1 MSTTTYTPAQM
12 ALIEKHRGINVDHDW
27 WDGVYEDSKE
37 VLAAFG
43 IDTDD
48 ISFSGFWS
56 QGDGACFTTQT
67 STLEE
72 IMRRGHATM
81 DAKTYGDDPLQFT
94 GVLKA
99 AWSFWYGIAQALDA
113 VRLTSPEGL
122 EFCDGARVRVITRGF
137 YSHSGTMQLDDGLSE
152 PSIEEHDAFIEI
164 APTEDDLIE
173 GLRHIADEIYD
184 ALEREHDY
192 QTDDDQ
198 VWDTLVA
205 NEMHLDI
212 EDEDEEEEEE
222 EACDA

>member
-12 ALIEKHRGINVDHDW
+12 ALIEKNRDINVDHDW

-37 VLAAFG
+37 VCAAFG
-43 IDTDD
+43 IDIDD

-94 GVLKA
+94 GVVQA
-99 AWSFWYGIAQALDA
+99 AWSFWYDITQALDA
-113 VRLTSPEGL
+113 VRLTSPEGR
-122 EFCDGARVRVITRGF
+122 EFCEGVRIRVLTRGH
-137 YSHSGTMQLDDGLSE
+137 YSHSGTMQLDDGVSE
-152 PSIEEHDAFIEI
+152 PPIEEHDAFAKL

-173 GLRHIADEIYD
+173 GLRHIANEIYK
-184 ALEREHDY
+184 ALERECDY
-192 QTDDDQ
+192 LTSDEQ

-212 EDEDEEEEEE
+212 EEDEE